1 MPTRQRRRI
10 VVDDSALARGIGA
23 RLKAARLKAGL
34 TQQQLVGDRY
44 TKAYVSALEHGHVK
58 PSMAALNFL
67 SARLGVPAHA
77 LFIDETRIWTR
88 LEADLRLAAGRWQEA
103 IDAYES
109 LLAEADEPRIKAE
122 LLRGQAEALV
132 RLDRGAEAAAAGAEA
147 AEIFARLDRAV
158 DAALA
163 SYWLAAAQYLLEN
176 AHEARALFENL
187 LAQIRGGLAV
197 EPDFKLR
204 VLMALSSVESR
215 VGQHQVAL
223 AYLEEVRGLAG
234 QLDDRRRAHF
244 LFDLAHSYRET
255 GDLEAAVR
263 TGRASLALFRAG
275 ESDADMAS
283 LENDLALAYLA
294 LGNLDRADELAS
306 SAEQRFT
313 RFDDERSLA
322 HVLETRASIA
332 LARNDV
338 ESSSTLVERGLEL
351 ARRTSNRKAELSNL
365 LRRAKV
371 RLALGDQDGALASY
385 EEAAALARSEP
396 GTPALRRVLADWAEL
411 LAQTGHVGQAYELA
425 REALAR

>member
-1 MPTRQRRRI
+1 MPTRQRRRV

-23 RLKAARLKAGL
+23 RLKAARLKADL
-34 TQQQLVGDRY
+34 TQQQLAGDRY

-67 SARLGVPAHA
+67 STRLGVTAHA
-77 LFIDETRIWTR
+77 LFTDEAEVWTR
-88 LEADLRLAAGRWQEA
+88 LEADLRLAAGRWREA
-103 IDAYES
+103 IDAYGA
-109 LLAEADEPRIKAE
+109 LLQGTVEPRARAE
-122 LLRGQAEALV
+122 LLRGQSEALA
-132 RLDRGAEAAAAGAEA
+132 RLDLGAEAATAGAEA
-147 AEIFARLDRAV
+147 AEIFARLDRPV

-163 SYWLAAAQYLLEN
+163 SYWLAAAQCQLDN
-176 AHEARALFENL
+176 TREARAILESV

-215 VGQHQVAL
+215 AGQHQVAL

-255 GDLEAAVR
+255 GDLEAAVS

-275 ESDADMAS
+275 ESDVAMAS
-283 LENDLALAYLA
+283 LENELALAYLA
-294 LGNLDRADELAS
+294 IGNLGRAEELAT
-306 SAEQRFT
+306 SAEQEFT
-313 RFDDERSLA
+313 RLDDERSLA
-322 HVLETRASIA
+322 HVLETRAAIA
-332 LARNDV
+332 LARNDLQA
-338 ESSSTLVERGLEL
+338 SSTLVERGLEL

-371 RLALGDQDGALASY
+371 QLALGDHDGALASY

-396 GTPALRRVLADWAEL
+396 DTPALRRVLADWAEL
-411 LAQTGHVGQAYELA
+411 LAQSGQVERAYELA
-425 REALAR
+425 REALAS

>member
-1 MPTRQRRRI
+1 MPTRQRRRVI
-10 VVDDSALARGIGA
+10 VDDSALAIGIGA

-34 TQQQLVGDRY
+34 TQQQLAGDRY

-67 SARLGVPAHA
+67 STRLGVTAHA
-77 LFIDETRIWTR
+77 LFTDETRVWTR

-103 IDAYES
+103 MDGYES
-109 LLAEADEPRIKAE
+109 LLQGTDEPRIRAE

-132 RLDRGAEAAAAGAEA
+132 RLDRGAEAAAAGAQA

-163 SYWLAAAQYLLEN
+163 NYWLAAAQYLLEN
-176 AHEARALFENL
+176 SHEARALFENL

-197 EPDFKLR
+197 DPDFKLR

-215 VGQHQVAL
+215 AGQHQVAL

-263 TGRASLALFRAG
+263 TGRSSLTLFRAS
-275 ESDADMAS
+275 EADVAMAA
-283 LENDLALAYLA
+283 LENELALAYLA
-294 LGNLDRADELAS
+294 IGNLGRAEELAT
-306 SAEQRFT
+306 SAEQQFT
-313 RFDDERSLA
+313 RLEDERRLA
-322 HVLETRASIA
+322 HVLETRAAIA
-332 LARNDV
+332 LAGNDAG
-338 ESSSTLVERGLEL
+338 SALALVERGLDL
-351 ARRTSNRKAELSNL
+351 ARRTGDRKAELSNL
-365 LRRAKV
+365 LRRAKAQV
-371 RLALGDQDGALASY
+371 ALGDRDGALASY
-385 EEAAALARSEP
+385 EEAGELARRD
-396 GTPALRRVLADWAEL
+396 PASPSLRRVLTDWAEL
-411 LAQTGHVGQAYELA
+411 LAQAGEVERAYELA
-425 REALAR
+425 REALSG

>member
-1 MPTRQRRRI
+1 MPTRQRRRV

-34 TQQQLVGDRY
+34 TQQRLAGDRY

-58 PSMAALNFL
+58 PSMAALNYL
-67 SARLGVPAHA
+67 SARLGVTAHA
-77 LFIDETRIWTR
+77 LFTDEAEVWTR

-103 IDAYES
+103 VDAYGS
-109 LLAEADEPRIKAE
+109 LLAETDEPWIRAE

-132 RLDRGAEAAAAGAEA
+132 RLDRGAEAAAAGAQA

-163 SYWLAAAQYLLEN
+163 NYWLAAAQYLLEN
-176 AHEARALFENL
+176 SHEARALLESL
-187 LAQIRGGLAV
+187 LVQIRGGLAV

-275 ESDADMAS
+275 ESDTDMAS

-294 LGNLDRADELAS
+294 LGNLDRAEELAAS
-306 SAEQRFT
+306 SEERFT
-313 RFDDERSLA
+313 HFADERSIA
-322 HVLETRASIA
+322 HVLETRAAIA

-338 ESSSTLVERGLEL
+338 QAAATLVARGLEL
-351 ARRTSNRKAELSNL
+351 ARRTANRKAELSNL

-371 RLALGDQDGALASY
+371 QLALGDRDAALASY
-385 EEAAALARSEP
+385 EEGAALARNEP
-396 GTPALRRVLADWAEL
+396 GSPALRRVLTDWAEL
-411 LAQTGHVGQAYELA
+411 LAQAGDVGRAYELA